1 MTAGIV
7 GLGLIGGSFAKAYHK
22 AGERVLACNRSKDIL
37 NFAIING
44 DVDAELNSDNIE
56 ECDIII
62 ICIYPEAAMDWL
74 ASMAPYIRKDTIVM
88 DACGT
93 KRKVCELCFPIAQQ
107 YGFTFVGAHPMA
119 GTKYSGYKYALADMY
134 VDQPMVLVPEDQ
146 GDINLLA
153 KIKKLL
159 RPAGFGSISVTTAQ
173 EHDRTIA
180 FTSQMAHV
188 VSNAFI
194 KSPTAD
200 SHKGFSAG
208 SYKDMTRVA
217 WLNPELWAELF
228 LENKDNILHEINT
241 LTENLSQYK
250 TAIEQDDKEELV
262 RLLDEGRR
270 RKEEVDGLHG
280 GDNS

>member
-22 AGERVLACNRSKDIL
+22 AGERVLAFNRSKDIL
-37 NFAIING
+37 DFAIING
-44 DVDAELNSDNIE
+44 DVDAELTPDNIP

-134 VDQPMVLVPEDQ
+134 IDQPMVLVPQDQ

-153 KIKKLL
+153 KIKGLL
-159 RPAGFGSISVTTAQ
+159 RPAGFGSFAVTTAQ

-194 KSPTAD
+194 KSPTATA
-200 SHKGFSAG
+200 HKGFSAG

-228 LENKDNILHEINT
+228 LENKDNILHEINV
-241 LTENLSQYK
+241 LTENISRYK
-250 TAIEQDDKEELV
+250 NAIEQDDKEELV
-262 RLLDEGRR
+262 RLLEEGRR
-270 RKEEVDGLHG
+270 RKEEVDGLQG
-280 GDNS
+280 GKDT